1 MPYNPFLPA
10 PVLSAV
16 AALGL
21 AALSAPAFGQTTE
34 PQQSPAPRPETT
46 VQPATRQPEA
56 APQAQAA
63 AAQTAA
69 SSTEQ
74 YQRRIRQAITPDE
87 VRRAC
92 AAPNGSLTIGDEIVV
107 CAERDPQQRYRVPGE
122 AVTRPVD
129 PAQDS
134 PVARANR
141 VMKANDDAPVG
152 PGAERGH
159 GALNPFALG
168 KWLKDITEK
177 ATEEED

>member
-1 MPYNPFLPA
+1 MSNTLTLPA
-10 PVLSAV
+10 
-16 AALGL
+16 AAALLGL
-21 AALSAPAFGQTTE
+21 ALLAPSAHAQTEPQTPAATGQTT
-34 PQQSPAPRPETT
+34 T
-46 VQPATRQPEA
+46 
-56 APQAQAA
+56 
-63 AAQTAA
+63 
-69 SSTEQ
+69 TEQ

-92 AAPNGSLTIGDEIVV
+92 AAPNGSLTVGEEIIV

-122 AVTRPVD
+122 IVTRPVD

-152 PGAERGH
+152 PGAERAR

-168 KWLKDITEK
+168 KWLKDLGEK
-177 ATEEED
+177 ATEEDE